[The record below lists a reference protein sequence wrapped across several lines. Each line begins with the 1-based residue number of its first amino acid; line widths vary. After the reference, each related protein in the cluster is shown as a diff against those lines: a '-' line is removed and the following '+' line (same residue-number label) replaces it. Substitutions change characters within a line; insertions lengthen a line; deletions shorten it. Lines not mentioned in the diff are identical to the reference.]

1 MKIFFVDEDDDQR
14 ETYSLMLQEC
24 FPKDSSAPVVVGI
37 PPKPKLSDMKFLVE
51 DEDVVSIV
59 LDEQLKESGIAT
71 YLGIELA
78 EYLRG
83 LNKKIPIYILTSYP
97 HSEELSEGEMKVED
111 ILSKQDLPERK
122 DIVGA
127 RILRRIDNFLDVSS
141 DREVRFEALLRKSM
155 SESLDEAEKLEFVE
169 LDYLR
174 SAPFEVDEIYS
185 DEKLK
190 KLDALELKIQEIE
203 NIFKKK

>member
-1 MKIFFVDEDDDQR
+1 VKIYFVDEDDDQR

-24 FPKDSSAPVVVGI
+24 FPKDPSSPVVVGI
-37 PPKPKLSDMKFLVE
+37 APRPILSDMRFLVE
-51 DEDVVSIV
+51 DADVVSIV
-59 LDEQLKESGIAT
+59 LDEQLKESGVAT

-83 LNKKIPIYILTSYP
+83 LDKKMPIYILTSYP
-97 HSEELSEGEMKVED
+97 HSEELSDGEMKVED
-111 ILSKQDLPERK
+111 ILSKQDLPQRK

-127 RILRRIDNFLDVSS
+127 RVLRRIDNFLDVSS
-141 DREVRFEALLRKSM
+141 DREARFEQLLRKSM
-155 SESLDEAEKLEFVE
+155 SSSLEESEKMEFVE

-190 KLDALELKIQEIE
+190 KLDALALKIQEIE
-203 NIFKKK
+203 NNFKKT

>member
-14 ETYSLMLQEC
+14 ETYGLMLQAC
-24 FPKDSSAPVVVGI
+24 FPTEQSSPIVIGV
-37 PPKPKLSDMKFLVE
+37 PPRPKLNDMRFLIE

-59 LDEQLKESGIAT
+59 LDEQLKESGVAT

-83 LNKKIPIYILTSYP
+83 LSKKIPIYILTSYP
-97 HSEELSEGEMKVED
+97 DSEELLEGEINVED

-127 RILRRIDNFLDVSS
+127 RILRRINSFLDVSTE
-141 DREVRFEALLRKSM
+141 REARFELLLRKSITTRL
-155 SESLDEAEKLEFVE
+155 EDGEKAEFLELE
-169 LDYLR
+169 YLR
-174 SAPFEVDEIYS
+174 SAPFEIDEIYS
-185 DEKLK
+185 DERLK
-190 KLDALELKIQEIE
+190 KLDAIELKIQEIE
-203 NIFKKK
+203 KNFKKN

>member
-24 FPKDSSAPVVVGI
+24 FPKDCSTPVVVGI
-37 PPKPKLSDMKFLVE
+37 PPRPKLSDMKFLVE

-141 DREVRFEALLRKSM
+141 DREVRFEVLLRKSM

-203 NIFKKK
+203 NNFKKK

>member
-51 DEDVVSIV
+51 DEEVVSIV

-203 NIFKKK
+203 NNFRKK

>member
-1 MKIFFVDEDDDQR
+1 VKIFFVDEDDDQR

-51 DEDVVSIV
+51 DEEVVSIV

-203 NIFKKK
+203 NNFKKK

>member
-51 DEDVVSIV
+51 DEEVVSIV

-203 NIFKKK
+203 NNFKKK

>member
-1 MKIFFVDEDDDQR
+1 MKIYFVDEDDDQR

-24 FPKDSSAPVVVGI
+24 FPKDPSSPVVLGVA
-37 PPKPKLSDMKFLVE
+37 PRPKLSDMRFLVE
-51 DEDVVSIV
+51 DADVVSIV
-59 LDEQLKESGIAT
+59 LDEQLKESGVAT

-83 LNKKIPIYILTSYP
+83 LDKKIPIYILTSYP
-97 HSEELSEGEMKVED
+97 HSEELSDGEMKVED
-111 ILSKQDLPERK
+111 ILSKQDLPKRK

-127 RILRRIDNFLDVSS
+127 RVLRRIDNFLDVSS
-141 DREVRFEALLRKSM
+141 EREARFEQLLRKSM
-155 SESLDEAEKLEFVE
+155 SSSLEESEKMEFVE

-203 NIFKKK
+203 NNFKKT

>member
-24 FPKDSSAPVVVGI
+24 FPKDSSAPIVVGI

-51 DEDVVSIV
+51 DEEVVSIV
-59 LDEQLKESGIAT
+59 LDEQLKESGVAT

-122 DIVGA
+122 YIVGA

-203 NIFKKK
+203 NNFKKK

>member
-24 FPKDSSAPVVVGI
+24 FPKDPSSPVVIGV
-37 PPKPKLSDMKFLVE
+37 PPRPKLSDMRFLVE
-51 DEDVVSIV
+51 DDGVVSIV
-59 LDEQLKESGIAT
+59 LDEQLKESGVAT

-83 LNKKIPIYILTSYP
+83 LNKKVPIYILTSYP
-97 HSEELSEGEMKVED
+97 DSEELIEGEINVED
-111 ILSKQDLPERK
+111 ILSKQDLPARK

-127 RILRRIDNFLDVSS
+127 RVLRRIDSFLDVSS
-141 DREVRFEALLRKSM
+141 IRENRFELLLRKSM
-155 SESLDEAEKLEFVE
+155 SSSLDDDEKSEFVE

-174 SAPFEVDEIYS
+174 SAPFEVSEIYS

-190 KLDALELKIQEIE
+190 RLDALELKIQEIE
-203 NIFKKK
+203 NNFKKN

>member
-24 FPKDSSAPVVVGI
+24 FPKDPTSPVVIGI
-37 PPKPKLSDMKFLVE
+37 PPRPKLSDMRFLVE
-51 DEDVVSIV
+51 DVDVVSVV
-59 LDEQLKESGIAT
+59 LDEQLKESGVAT

-111 ILSKQDLPERK
+111 ILSKQDLPQRK

-127 RILRRIDNFLDVSS
+127 RVLRRIDSFLDVLTE
-141 DREVRFEALLRKSM
+141 REVRFESLLRKSI
-155 SESLDEAEKLEFVE
+155 SSSLDDAEKREFVE
-169 LDYLR
+169 LEYLR

-190 KLDALELKIQEIE
+190 RLDALEQKIQEIE
-203 NIFKKK
+203 NNFKKN